1 MVGQTGKNFK
11 SPMRINSTRFVL
23 LLAAMSS
30 LLTLT
35 TCQDGPTPLTAEA
48 PLHLEDHLDAAVIT
62 GSQVPSDVPKPVEW
76 HFGESQPDWKVVRPL
91 QQHIRPAEI
100 TRTKDSLR
108 ISLDQ
113 TNDYRDFRGTFL
125 GGGIYIELSD
135 WRREEWGEILVR
147 ARTSDKISAVGVGFN
162 LRKELSA
169 DLWAKWPFLHGSDRI
184 PVIRDGTEQT
194 YVFRA
199 DSHFMGDLWEGPWRQ
214 FGVEFWAREP
224 ASVDILSVSII
235 PKEARYASAAVGL
248 RTEVRDEAYRRTLFT
263 HTPAKLEYRVQVP
276 PAGRLDVGL
285 GVLRENEPITFRVAA
300 RPDGQEAEY
309 LLDESYADADH
320 WAQRSLDLA
329 QFAGRTVTLSLE
341 TEAESVGT
349 VALWAAPTLSGKRAT
364 EKPNIVFY
372 IIDGAGADYM
382 SAYGYNR
389 RTTPNIERLA
399 AEGALFEH
407 AYSNSSWTRPSTL
420 SFLTGLQHSALGGMQ
435 NGRNAPPPE
444 VPTIS
449 EHLHQ
454 AGYQT
459 ALFTSNANAA
469 NMSGLDRGV
478 DVLREKEAEL
488 SESTIELHADF
499 WMRALANSVPRR
511 TVLGTLPNYGR
522 TRATSTTLSVCRSLR
537 EPGTPEDNPGLASPI
552 EGRGGLPCR
561 SLEQRL
567 RQGGC

>member
-1 MVGQTGKNFK
+1 M
-11 SPMRINSTRFVL
+11 
-23 LLAAMSS
+23 
-30 LLTLT
+30 
-35 TCQDGPTPLTAEA
+35 
-48 PLHLEDHLDAAVIT
+48 
-62 GSQVPSDVPKPVEW
+62 
-76 HFGESQPDWKVVRPL
+76 
-91 QQHIRPAEI
+91 
-100 TRTKDSLR
+100 
-108 ISLDQ
+108 
-113 TNDYRDFRGTFL
+113 
-125 GGGIYIELSD
+125 
-135 WRREEWGEILVR
+135 R

-499 WMRALANSVPRR
+499 WNWRTQYPGEPYWVHFQTTDVHGPHLPPSPFAGLYVSPERLKTIQDWRRQLRAVADYRVVPWSKDFDKAGVDRVAYFNTMRDIYAETMAHQDYQLGRLVERLKAQGEWENTLLIIASDHGPAGASADFAVATLESLPPLWGFGPLSMR
-511 TVLGTLPNYGR
+511 TGPI
-522 TRATSTTLSVCRSLR
+522 LR
-537 EPGTPEDNPGLASPI
+537 PGVARIPLIFVWPGHIKPGFPFS
-552 EGRGGLPCR
+552 
-561 SLEQRL
+561 RL
-567 RQGGC
+567 FR